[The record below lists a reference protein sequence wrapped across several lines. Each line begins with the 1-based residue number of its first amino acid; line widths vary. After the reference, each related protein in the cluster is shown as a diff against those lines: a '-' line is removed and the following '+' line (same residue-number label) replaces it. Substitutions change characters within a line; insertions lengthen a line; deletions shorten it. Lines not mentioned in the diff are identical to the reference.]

1 MDHRSV
7 ARITAAGRVAI
18 GAALL
23 VAPQA
28 VTRGWTG
35 ATGALPGAKLLGRG
49 LGVRDLMLGLGV
61 INALDRGDPR
71 AQDWVRASAVAD
83 VGDAVATV
91 LAYRHL
97 PKRSRFGVLA
107 IAAGAAVAGFVAA
120 DNLD

>member
-28 VTRGWTG
+28 VTRGWVGPGG
-35 ATGALPGAKLLGRG
+35 AAPGGRLLGRSI
-49 LGVRDLMLGLGV
+49 GVRDLALGLGV
-61 INALDRGDPR
+61 LAALDRGDPSAR
-71 AQDWVRASAVAD
+71 DWVRAAAVAD

-91 LAYRHL
+91 LAFRHL

>member
-18 GAALL
+18 GTALL

-28 VTRGWTG
+28 VTKGWVGSSSST
-35 ATGALPGAKLLGRG
+35 PGAKLLGRG

-71 AQDWVRASAVAD
+71 AQDWVRASALAD

-91 LAYRHL
+91 LAFRHL
-97 PKRSRFGVLA
+97 PKWSRFGVLA
-107 IAAGAAVAGFVAA
+107 IATGAAVAGFVAA
-120 DNLD
+120 DNLE